1 MSSIHME
8 PVTLADIPHI
18 TELWYA
24 VFSTPEMLRLFPDTP
39 GLRQWWS
46 DANRHDLLHKPG
58 QHYVKAVDDDT
69 GKMVAYAKWDLAVD
83 QRGDRF
89 PPWHAES
96 DRPACDAFFG
106 GLDKERVRLVG
117 GRRHYCRPPVSFLI
131 DCSDV

>member
-1 MSSIHME
+1 MSSLHIE

-18 TELWYA
+18 TELWYT

-39 GLRQWWS
+39 GLRQWWG

-58 QHYVKAVDDDT
+58 QKYLKAVDDES
-69 GKMVAYAKWDLAVD
+69 GVMVAYAKWDLALD

-96 DRPACDAFFG
+96 DRPACQAFFG
-106 GLDKERVRLVG
+106 GLDEERVKLVG
-117 GRRHYCRPPVSFLI
+117 GRRHYCMLSSWLW
-131 DCSDV
+131 DLGD